1 MRNPDIAID
10 VYACGRIDVDDDV
23 KIAAGV
29 RFTTCGRAED
39 GDAGHAFAPKLG
51 LVGLGGGETTSRFI
65 SALEIELGASPYS
78 CVPKSRYPKA
88 KLVQSASTSRLIMT
102 FSCC

>member
-1 MRNPDIAID
+1 
-10 VYACGRIDVDDDV
+10 
-23 KIAAGV
+23 
-29 RFTTCGRAED
+29 
-39 GDAGHAFAPKLG
+39 
-51 LVGLGGGETTSRFI
+51 VGLGGGETTSRFI